1 MSTMEMLFGQ
11 VTMAS
16 AFRVACPM
24 IVAAMGGVF
33 CHATGVF
40 NIAYECLM
48 LCGAFFAAYGSH
60 ISGSYLVGALF
71 GMGIGALLSLVFG
84 FFVYKLKANPMLVS
98 SALNMSAWALTT
110 LMLYSVFHVRGR
122 VVSKTIINYPKI
134 HMGFLERFPVLD
146 YVIND
151 NIWMVYF
158 GYILVIVAY
167 IVMYHT
173 RFGLRCRG
181 VGINPVAAQTAG
193 VDVGRTRWAALLL
206 MGIFSGL
213 AGSYMPM
220 SGLNTFNENMTS
232 GVGFLVF
239 AAILVGKS
247 NPILTALTCF
257 VFAYTDALSTV
268 LTALEFP
275 MQLVSMIP
283 YATVVV
289 TLFVVG
295 LRSFTGKAKVSDT

>member
-1 MSTMEMLFGQ
+1 MNTLEMLFGH

-33 CHATGVF
+33 SHSAGVF
-40 NIAYECLM
+40 NFAYECIM
-48 LCGAFFAAYGSH
+48 LCGAFFGAYGAH
-60 ISGSYLVGALF
+60 ISGSCAIGGLF
-71 GMGIGALLSLVFG
+71 AVCVGMGLAAIFG
-84 FFVYKLKANPMLVS
+84 FFVFHMKADAALVS

-110 LMLYSVFHVRGR
+110 MLLYTIFGVRGR
-122 VVSKTIINYPKI
+122 VVSDTIINYPKI
-134 HMGFLERFPVLD
+134 HIPFIDRFPTLD
-146 YVIND
+146 FIVNN

-173 RFGLRCRG
+173 SFGLRCRG
-181 VGINPVAAQTAG
+181 VGINPTAAETAG
-193 VDVGRTRWAALLL
+193 VNVTQVRWVTLLI
-206 MGIFSGL
+206 MGFFAGL

-220 SGLNTFNENMTS
+220 SGLSTFNENMTS
-232 GVGFLVF
+232 GIGFLVW

-247 NPILTALTCF
+247 NPLLTAVTCF
-257 VFAYTDALSTV
+257 IFAYTDALSTV
-268 LTALEFP
+268 LTALQVP

-283 YATVVV
+283 YLTVIV
-289 TLFVVG
+289 TLFIVG
-295 LRSFTGKAKVSDT
+295 LRSFNGKARYDN